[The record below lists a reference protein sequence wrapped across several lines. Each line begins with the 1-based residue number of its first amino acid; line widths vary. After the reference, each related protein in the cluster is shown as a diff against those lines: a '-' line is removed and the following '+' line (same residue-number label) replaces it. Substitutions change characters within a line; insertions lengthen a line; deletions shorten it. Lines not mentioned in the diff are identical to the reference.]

1 MENQSSQNQVSKEKK
16 HTQHHGA
23 HSGSRSGLS
32 DYNDGGNIS
41 HYGGNEDSYNF
52 ENQQAFEASEEEN
65 EEVGKI
71 AYGNDKEA
79 EEENEEDY
87 GKYHSGL

>member
-1 MENQSSQNQVSKEKK
+1 MDNQLSQFFASKEKS

-32 DYNDGGNIS
+32 DYNDGGNLS
-41 HYGGNEDSYNF
+41 HYGGNDE
-52 ENQQAFEASEEEN
+52 AFPVEEEK
-65 EEVGKI
+65 EEDFDGSV
-71 AYGNDKEA
+71 AYGNDNEV
-79 EEENEEDY
+79 EEEVDH